1 MENNLKIKVMRDFDK
16 EHKEWKKEMWEIL
29 IAGAILGFIAGM
41 LLT

>member
-1 MENNLKIKVMRDFDK
+1 MRDFDK